1 MSDDPQAGNTPAVE
15 PKWAV
20 PAPQLNGMGKPMRV
34 RAPYPP
40 SAVQPQPPTSSS
52 DDATPGL
59 TPVEVAAEAGAG
71 AGAGAGVEAEAE
83 VEVEVP
89 VENEASAGR
98 SALAAKA
105 RSWAETVAV
114 FAVGLVLALLLRA
127 FLLQAFS
134 IPSDSMV
141 PTLLSGDRVVV
152 WKPSDSIA
160 DLHQGDVVVFQRPDV
175 SQCPFGSDDP
185 QDLIKRV
192 IGLPGQTITS
202 PSGQVM
208 ADGKP
213 LDESYLPP
221 GTVTDMSEPITMP
234 EGHLLMLGDNRGA
247 SKDGRCF
254 GPISEDAIVGRA
266 TARVWPPGRIGGL

>member
-1 MSDDPQAGNTPAVE
+1 VSDEPQAEDTPAGE
-15 PKWAV
+15 QKWAV

-40 SAVQPQPPTSSS
+40 SAEQSQVPASDG
-52 DDATPGL
+52 DDAT
-59 TPVEVAAEAGAG
+59 
-71 AGAGAGVEAEAE
+71 AEAE
-83 VEVEVP
+83 TEVA

-98 SALAAKA
+98 SALATKA

-160 DLHQGDVVVFQRPDV
+160 ELHQGDVVVFQRPTV

-221 GTVTDMSEPITMP
+221 GTVTDMSEPITVP